1 MVIKEILKQADQKL
15 RTLLTMS
22 LYLSND
28 EKNLD
33 VSILNLDKENLLH
46 QTKWLSGLGHYCYM
60 HKVMKISL
68 SYRGLI
74 FKLRREELV
83 AFSFR
88 VL

>member
-33 VSILNLDKENLLH
+33 
-46 QTKWLSGLGHYCYM
+46 
-60 HKVMKISL
+60 IS
-68 SYRGLI
+68 I
-74 FKLRREELV
+74 FK
-83 AFSFR
+83 S
-88 VL
+88 